1 MATAAVSSVVAAAPL
16 PRDWVALEGAV
27 HGRPRDASRAG
38 EAWLGVVRSLRTIR
52 VRRGTTDAAALAE
65 RIGARGVE
73 AGLAERVLTASVEDL
88 ARARDRGM
96 RRALVMAAPC
106 DVLAVRLAEEALG
119 FESLYVLG
127 TVAAPSA
134 TAPGEAA
141 AHDCPACGDRFNA
154 LADISLGAP
163 VAGAAPWAIVRNTR
177 GRALLDALVA
187 DVWLDAVPA
196 AEYRATAEAAA
207 AAAQARMGRRPRV
220 IA

>member
-1 MATAAVSSVVAAAPL
+1 
-16 PRDWVALEGAV
+16 
-27 HGRPRDASRAG
+27 
-38 EAWLGVVRSLRTIR
+38 
-52 VRRGTTDAAALAE
+52 
-65 RIGARGVE
+65 
-73 AGLAERVLTASVEDL
+73 
-88 ARARDRGM
+88 
-96 RRALVMAAPC
+96 VMAAPC

-163 VAGAAPWAIVRNTR
+163 VAGAAPWAIVRNAR